1 MERISENLR
10 TINMNGFNVTGNLLN
25 DVIELCKFNGRDPE
39 EERDKALILGLRIKL
54 GNPMTV
60 HVLTDSVCK
69 KVQKVKIESLP
80 TGYPKFLEKPF
91 LIEAK
96 PGSYLLDDID
106 AIGGFIDDEDNLILI
121 IYSANGTFFTR
132 TKNPFK
138 GTRIDAINF
147 VPQHGSFIPP
157 ADKNMNVF
165 PFITVLA
172 LMLEAEKTPILIDHG
187 TKKSRKRSSAKGKN
201 ADLSDWIECRIYID
215 AKYSSKTAKDSIPMD
230 KEGKEKRDV
239 HIQGFLRNQAYGLE
253 HSLRKWIYVEDFD
266 STRWAKKGD
275 KKITID
281 SHFK

>member
-39 EERDKALILGLRIKL
+39 RERDNALILGLRIKL

-69 KVQKVKIESLP
+69 KVQRVKIESLP
-80 TGYPKFLEKPF
+80 TGYPKFIEKPF

-132 TKNPFK
+132 AKDPFK

-147 VPQHGSFIPP
+147 IPRHDSFIPP

-172 LMLEAEKTPILIDHG
+172 LMLEAEKTPILIDYG

-239 HIQGFLRNQAYGLE
+239 HIQGFLRNQAYGPE

-275 KKITID
+275 RKITID